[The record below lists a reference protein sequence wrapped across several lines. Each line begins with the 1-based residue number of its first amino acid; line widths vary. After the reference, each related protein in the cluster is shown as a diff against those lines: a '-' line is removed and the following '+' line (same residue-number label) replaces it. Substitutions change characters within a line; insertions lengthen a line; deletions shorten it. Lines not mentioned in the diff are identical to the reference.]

1 MTFAA
6 RDALLSRLAG
16 ASWPFSP
23 LLNALKLPFN
33 AEVLDVGAGD
43 GALLAALQ
51 KCGHTGRLVGL
62 DSHSQPGLGIL
73 GGDAEELPF
82 PSDTF
87 DAVLMVRMLGHVQN
101 KAKALTEA
109 RRVLRR
115 GGRLVLASNGTDH
128 LRETWRALGQPLS
141 ESGPD
146 GVLHD
151 VLYGAGLKAERL
163 EIHLPVAVI
172 RADAVELART
182 YGLEASLK
190 RAAFPVRDTLH
201 LAVYVHEKGP

>member
-16 ASWPFSP
+16 ASWPLSP
-23 LLNALKLPFN
+23 LLDALKLPFN

-62 DSHSQPGLGIL
+62 DPQPGGGIL
-73 GGDAEELPF
+73 RGFAEKLPF
-82 PSDTF
+82 SSDTF

-109 RRVLRR
+109 RRVLHR

-141 ESGPD
+141 ERGPD

-172 RADAVELART
+172 RADALELART

-190 RAAFPVRDTLH
+190 RADFPMRDTLH
-201 LAVYVHEKGP
+201 LAVYVHEKGL